1 MRISDWSSDVCSS
14 DLVQLTT
21 SQTNGA
27 EFGIRGNINN
37 SATLVLGRRITPGQ
51 NLFGNSLVGQ
61 TELIDGVTVR
71 QVGDFTQQAGG
82 TIVAGITPTLVRVYR
97 SEVSDGSVLP
107 EPLGPVAG
115 GVYVGYFT
123 TPQALG
129 YTADNSRVDITG
141 NLDLAGKVAVNVYR
155 DSLYANGDGYTLDRK
170 STRLNSSH

>member
-1 MRISDWSSDVCSS
+1 MYGSHRDLHVLSHSLPTRRSS
-14 DLVQLTT
+14 DL
-21 SQTNGA
+21 
-27 EFGIRGNINN
+27 
-37 SATLVLGRRITPGQ
+37 
-51 NLFGNSLVGQ
+51 
-61 TELIDGVTVR
+61 ELIDGVTVR
-71 QVGDFTQQAGG
+71 QVGDFTQQASG

-129 YTADNSRVDITG
+129 YTADNSRLDITG
-141 NLDLAGKVAVNVYR
+141 NLDLAGKV
-155 DSLYANGDGYTLDRK
+155 DRK

>member
-71 QVGDFTQQAGG
+71 QVGDYTQQARV
-82 TIVAGITPTLVRVYR
+82 TIVAGITPPLVRVYR
-97 SEVSDGSVLP
+97 SEVSDGSVLH
-107 EPLGPVAG
+107 EPLGPDAG
-115 GVYVGYFT
+115 GLYFGYFT
-123 TPQALG
+123 TPQALV
-129 YTADNSRVDITG
+129 YIAVTSLADITG
-141 NLDLAGKVAVNVYR
+141 NFYL
-155 DSLYANGDGYTLDRK
+155 
-170 STRLNSSH
+170 